1 MATECRPAAREETM
15 KDLRASRRLLLK
27 KWHRRE
33 KATIDHLVNVVDSK
47 GGTDGRTLSPMTS
60 TGLIVEEQVRKAWQP
75 YGLGLAVF

>member
-1 MATECRPAAREETM
+1 M
-15 KDLRASRRLLLK
+15 KDLRSSRRLLLK

-47 GGTDGRTLSPMTS
+47 GETGGRTLSPMTS

-75 YGLGLAVF
+75 YGLGLAIF